1 MRQYGRGALRRVRSW
16 GIVFALAAASA
27 FSLGAAEES
36 PSVTVGVT
44 NVVSRQ
50 RYPWNGLVDIDCEVV
65 CSDPA
70 TNVNLYLSAKDNA
83 AGKSLPVRRVR
94 LEGAT
99 AFTNAL
105 EVKAGKHRVT
115 WDAGTDAPNVVSDDV
130 TIEVQALVGT
140 GNYLMIDVSG
150 GPNAASYPVSCLGAE
165 PQGGWGDEYKTD
177 KIVLRMIQPG
187 TFTMGCEATEVGY
200 CGYEAVPH
208 EVTISQPFYM
218 GVFQVTQ
225 RQWELVMGTRPSYFS
240 NATYYKTRP
249 VEQVSWN
256 KIRGNSSTYNW
267 PNVKTVDSTTFV
279 GKLRAKSGLDGF
291 DLPTEAQWEYA
302 CRAGTTTALN
312 SGKNLTSTSSD
323 ANMNEVG
330 RYGYNSGYYPNYSYS
345 SSSTTSQ
352 GTAAVGSYLPNE
364 WGLYDM
370 HGNVWEWCLDW
381 YVSRS
386 GFTSAAVS
394 DPVGPAS
401 GSHRVL
407 RGGSWYNYA
416 QYCRS
421 APRYYDYGPSVSGNY
436 DGFRLCCS
444 AGLQ

>member
-1 MRQYGRGALRRVRSW
+1 MRQYGRGALRRVRNW
-16 GIVFALAAASA
+16 GIAFMLAAASA

-36 PSVTVGVT
+36 SSVTVGVT

-70 TNVNLYLSAKDNA
+70 TNINLYLSAKDNA

-105 EVKAGKHRVT
+105 EVKAGKHRMT

-130 TIEVQALVGT
+130 TIDVQALVGT
-140 GNYLMIDVSG
+140 GNYLVIDVSG
-150 GPNAASYPVSCLGAE
+150 GPNAASYPVHYLGAE
-165 PQGGWGDEYKTD
+165 PQGGWTDEYKTSN
-177 KIVLRMIQPG
+177 IVMRLIQPG
-187 TFTMGCEATEVGY
+187 TFTMGCETTEVGY
-200 CGYEAVPH
+200 YGYEAVPH

-218 GVFQVTQ
+218 GVFEITQ
-225 RQWELVMGTRPSYFS
+225 KQYELVTGSKLS
-240 NATYYKTRP
+240 YYKGDMRP
-249 VEQVSWN
+249 FEYVSWN
-256 KIRGNSSTYNW
+256 TIRGNSSTYNW
-267 PNVKTVDSTTFV
+267 PNVKTVDANTFM
-279 GKLRAKSGLDGF
+279 GRLRAKTGLDGF

-312 SGKNLTSTSSD
+312 NGKDLKNQYQD
-323 ANMNEVG
+323 PAMDEVG
-330 RYGYNSGYYPNYSYS
+330 RYGYNNGYQGGTKDGKGGYSDYH
-345 SSSTTSQ
+345 TT
-352 GTAAVGSYLPNE
+352 VGSYLPNA

-401 GSHRVL
+401 GSYRVL
-407 RGGSWYNYA
+407 RGGSWSSGA
-416 QYCRS
+416 LYCRS
-421 APRYYDYGPSVSGNY
+421 ASRYCYDPSYGDCINY
-436 DGFRLCCS
+436 GFRLCCS
-444 AGLQ
+444 VWLQ

>member
-1 MRQYGRGALRRVRSW
+1 MNAKTLITTV
-16 GIVFALAAASA
+16 LAAMWVTMAV
-27 FSLGAAEES
+27 AAD
-36 PSVTVGVT
+36 VTVSVT

-115 WDAGTDAPNVVSDDV
+115 WDAGADAPNVVSGDV
-130 TIEVQALVGT
+130 TIEVQALAGT
-140 GNYLMIDVSG
+140 GNYLVIDVSG
-150 GPNAASYPVSCLGAE
+150 GPNAASYPVSYLGAE
-165 PQGGWGDEYKTD
+165 PQGGWGDEYKTSN
-177 KIVLRMIQPG
+177 IVMRLIQPG
-187 TFTMGCEATEVGY
+187 TFTMGSPDGEVGRDSD
-200 CGYEAVPH
+200 EVQH

-218 GVFQVTQ
+218 GVFEVTQ
-225 RQWELVMGTRPSYFS
+225 KQYELVMDSKPSY
-240 NATYYKTRP
+240 YKGDMRP
-249 VEQVSWN
+249 VEYVSWN
-256 KIRGNSSTYNW
+256 TIRGNSSTYNW
-267 PNVKTVDSTTFV
+267 PNVKTVDSNTFM
-279 GKLRAKSGLDGF
+279 GRLRAKTGLDGF

-312 SGKNLTSTSSD
+312 NGKDLKSQSHDSAMD
-323 ANMNEVG
+323 EVG
-330 RYGYNSGYYPNYSYS
+330 RYDYNCNYGLLFADHKGGYDNNH
-345 SSSTTSQ
+345 TT
-352 GTAAVGSYLPNE
+352 VGSYMPNE

-381 YVSRS
+381 YGSYQVP
-386 GFTSAAVS
+386 ADP

-401 GSHRVL
+401 GSARVL
-407 RGGSWYNYA
+407 RGGSWFYHA

-421 APRYYDYGPSVSGNY
+421 ANRHYPYPSYSNILY
-436 DGFRLCCS
+436 GFRLCCS